1 MKLYNLFNN
10 CKKIFGG
17 HYMYADL
24 HIHSNYSDGTNSPK
38 ELVEMAK
45 RNNVSALALTDHDS
59 IDGIREAQEAAS
71 INGVKVIPAVEI
83 STSIDGVRIHILGY
97 NIDCNNCNLKKYL
110 KSMSDARTQ
119 NTKSVVEKLNALR
132 LLDYSW
138 NDVEKHKSNKSWI
151 CSLDVFESM
160 RLDGLFLHRSDWK
173 NFYYRYF
180 SKNSPA
186 YLDLEGFTSKSAIE
200 AVLEAGGV
208 PVVAHPKLIGNDT
221 QLDNLI
227 RYGLRGIEAYYP
239 AQSEGEI
246 YKYTEYARKYNLIV
260 TGGTDWHGDFTE
272 WDVNLGDCG
281 IDNEKLNLLQNG

>member
-1 MKLYNLFNN
+1 
-10 CKKIFGG
+10 
-17 HYMYADL
+17 MYADL

-59 IDGIREAQEAAS
+59 IDGISEAQEAAS

-83 STSIDGVRIHILGY
+83 STSIDGVKIHILGY

-138 NDVEKHKSNKSWI
+138 NDVEKHKSKKSWI